1 MTKSISLNALWESA
15 TSTELVFSSDKLS
28 HLPEAAKRYLKH
40 ALAFAKRLP
49 AQKPLRR
56 GWKMRKYP
64 VAWFYIWLFIP
75 LETLKKLQE
84 LRVRSIVR

>member
-15 TSTELVFSSDKLS
+15 TSPELVFNSDKLS

-40 ALAFAKRLP
+40 ALA
-49 AQKPLRR
+49 KPLRR